1 MKIPASLFAV
11 LLLAGC
17 GVETA
22 TTAAT
27 SAEIKKRE
35 MDQAKK
41 TMELEQVQ
49 PKIEDAAKQV
59 QIRTE
64 QAGGG
69 DKQ

>member
-1 MKIPASLFAV
+1 MKP
-11 LLLAGC
+11 LLLLLGVSIAAGC

-35 MDQAKK
+35 MEQAKN
-41 TMELEQVQ
+41 TMKQAQ
-49 PKIEDAAKQV
+49 QKIDDAAKQV

-64 QAGGG
+64 QAGSA